1 VLLALT
7 TNQELGLAITAAVF
21 IAFALLSALVIPRN
35 RPDFPGRRGLVPF
48 ILVTVIL
55 TIAML
60 GAVEVFAKEEHPTA
74 EGAQETTETETTAT
88 TETETTETETTE
100 TETETTQTATTGT
113 TTAEEPAGDAAAGRA
128 VFEGQGCGSCHTFA
142 PAGATGTV
150 GPNLD
155 EVLAGKDAAF
165 INESIVDPNAEVA
178 SGFSAGVMPQNYGD
192 QLSQQQLND
201 LVAFL
206 QSG

>member
-21 IAFALLSALVIPRN
+21 IAFALLSALVIPRS
-35 RPDFPGRRGLVPF
+35 RPNFPGRTGLVPF

-60 GAVEVFAKEEHPTA
+60 GAVEVFAKEDHA
-74 EGAQETTETETTAT
+74 EAGGETTETETTGTTT
-88 TETETTETETTE
+88 TETETTETEP
-100 TETETTQTATTGT
+100 AGT
-113 TTAEEPAGDAAAGRA
+113 TTAEQPSGSAEAGRA
-128 VFEGQGCGSCHTFA
+128 VFVDQGCGGCHMFA
-142 PAGATGTV
+142 PAGSTGTV
-150 GPNLD
+150 GPNLG

-165 INESIVDPNAEVA
+165 IHESIVDPNAEVA

-192 QLSQQQLND
+192 QLSPQQLDD

-206 QSG
+206 SSG

>member
-21 IAFALLSALVIPRN
+21 IAFALLSALVIPRS
-35 RPDFPGRRGLVPF
+35 RPNFPGRTGLVPF

-60 GAVEVFAKEEHPTA
+60 GAVEVFAKEDHA
-74 EGAQETTETETTAT
+74 EAGGETTETETTGTTT
-88 TETETTETETTE
+88 TETETTETEP
-100 TETETTQTATTGT
+100 AGT
-113 TTAEEPAGDAAAGRA
+113 TTAEQPSGSAEAGRA
-128 VFEGQGCGSCHTFA
+128 VFVDQGCGGCHTFA
-142 PAGATGTV
+142 PAGSTGTV
-150 GPNLD
+150 GPNLG

-165 INESIVDPNAEVA
+165 IHESIVDPNAEVA

-192 QLSQQQLND
+192 QLSPQQLDD

-206 QSG
+206 SSG